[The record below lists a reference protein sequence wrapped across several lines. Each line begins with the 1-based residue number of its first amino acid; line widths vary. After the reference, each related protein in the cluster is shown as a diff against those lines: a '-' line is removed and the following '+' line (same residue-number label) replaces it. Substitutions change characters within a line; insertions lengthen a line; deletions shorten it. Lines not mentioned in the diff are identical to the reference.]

1 MNNLE
6 EGAEQAMG
14 GNMEQNATKDMSG
27 GGGNQQ
33 GGSGGGGGMDG
44 AINSGAYL
52 PFSSSS
58 PPTLSTRKT
67 VANCGSCLAVDKF
80 ASSEG
85 VPGAADGMINKEV
98 DSEVN
103 KFT

>member
-14 GNMEQNATKDMSG
+14 GNMEQNAMKDMSG

-33 GGSGGGGGMDG
+33 GSSGGGGGMDG

-52 PFSSSS
+52 PFLSLLLH
-58 PPTLSTRKT
+58 TLSTRKT
-67 VANCGSCLAVDKF
+67 VAYCGS
-80 ASSEG
+80 
-85 VPGAADGMINKEV
+85 
-98 DSEVN
+98 
-103 KFT
+103 